1 MLLDTILAPF
11 NALHSMRE
19 LGGPIVDW
27 IFVTCVVMWCIAI
40 ERFWYF
46 NRILP
51 RDTASAL
58 AEWRAAH
65 GAYELEASRQIRKA
79 LISRLNAG
87 MSANVQVLRVLVPM
101 APLLGL
107 LGTVSGMLNVFDSM
121 AARGSA
127 DARSMANG
135 VSEAMICTLT
145 GLAVSISGLYP
156 VFYFQAQGASRNRA
170 PGRQVH
176 RTGIRTCDY
185 AHASAT
191 STRATTP
198 ASISRR
204 CWTSS

>member
-1 MLLDTILAPF
+1 VLLDALLAPF
-11 NALHSMRE
+11 RALHTMRE

-27 IFVTCVVMWCIAI
+27 IFATCVVMWCIVI

-46 NRILP
+46 NRMLP
-51 RDTASAL
+51 RETALSYAAWTDR
-58 AEWRAAH
+58 AEHTSWR
-65 GAYELEASRQIRKA
+65 SRQIRRA

-87 MSANVQVLRVLVPM
+87 MSANTQVLRVLVPM

-107 LGTVSGMLNVFDSM
+107 VGTVSGMLNVFDSM

-156 VFYFQAQGASRNRA
+156 VFYFRKRV
-170 PGRQVH
+170 REETE
-176 RTGIRTCDY
+176 RLTERFTY
-185 AHASAT
+185 
-191 STRATTP
+191 
-198 ASISRR
+198 
-204 CWTSS
+204 

>member
-1 MLLDTILAPF
+1 VLLDTLLAPF

-27 IFVTCVVMWCIAI
+27 IFATCVVMWCIAI

-58 AEWRAAH
+58 GEWRGRTEH
-65 GAYELEASRQIRKA
+65 TSWKSRQIRKA

-101 APLLGL
+101 SPLLGL

-156 VFYFQAQGASRNRA
+156 VFYFKRKVRLETERLADKF
-170 PGRQVH
+170 
-176 RTGIRTCDY
+176 TY
-185 AHASAT
+185 
-191 STRATTP
+191 
-198 ASISRR
+198 
-204 CWTSS
+204 

>member
-1 MLLDTILAPF
+1 VLLDTLLAPF
-11 NALHSMRE
+11 SALHSMRE

-27 IFVTCVVMWCIAI
+27 IFATCVVMWCIAI

-51 RDTASAL
+51 RETAGAV
-58 AEWRAAH
+58 AEWRQRVEH
-65 GAYELEASRQIRKA
+65 TSWKSRQIRKA

-87 MSANVQVLRVLVPM
+87 MSANVQVLRVLIPM
-101 APLLGL
+101 SPLLGL

-156 VFYFQAQGASRNRA
+156 VFYFKRKVRLETERLADKF
-170 PGRQVH
+170 
-176 RTGIRTCDY
+176 TY
-185 AHASAT
+185 
-191 STRATTP
+191 
-198 ASISRR
+198 
-204 CWTSS
+204 

>member
-1 MLLDTILAPF
+1 MLLDTLFAPF
-11 NALHSMRE
+11 NALHAMRE

-27 IFVTCVVMWCIAI
+27 IFATCVVMWCIAI

-58 AEWRAAH
+58 AEWRQRTEHTSWKA
-65 GAYELEASRQIRKA
+65 RQIRKA

-87 MSANVQVLRVLVPM
+87 MSMNVQVLRVLVPM
-101 APLLGL
+101 SPLLGL

-156 VFYFQAQGASRNRA
+156 VFYFKRKVRLETERLADKF
-170 PGRQVH
+170 
-176 RTGIRTCDY
+176 TY
-185 AHASAT
+185 
-191 STRATTP
+191 
-198 ASISRR
+198 
-204 CWTSS
+204 